1 MERLAHVTFGD
12 CPPETRDKLA
22 ASQFISSLANEE
34 MKRTLRLGGFKSLSA
49 TVLRAQ
55 EIEAVESDLQPSLQ
69 NEARYFLTEI
79 PQEVWTMLRS
89 QPRWIRK
96 RGPPIAARNAGDVE
110 GLDICRGTVSSR
122 KERKTRE
129 IRSRCR
135 RTIIDSIPVD
145 L

>member
-55 EIEAVESDLQPSLQ
+55 EIEAVESDLRPSLQ
-69 NEARYFLTEI
+69 NEARSRPPLPYSRYPSRGMDNAAGSTTLD
-79 PQEVWTMLRS
+79 QEECTTDRS
-89 QPRWIRK
+89 SKCWRFGRIGHLERDCFVKKRK
-96 RGPPIAARNAGDVE
+96 KDE
-110 GLDICRGTVSSR
+110 GNPESL
-122 KERKTRE
+122 
-129 IRSRCR
+129 
-135 RTIIDSIPVD
+135 
-145 L
+145 